1 MGWVEE
7 GGINAE
13 VPGRGP
19 GQPGSQVGAGA
30 GLSSAVEKEGEG
42 PRN

>member
-1 MGWVEE
+1 M

-19 GQPGSQVGAGA
+19 GQPGNQVGAGA
-30 GLSSAVEKEGEG
+30 GLSSAVEKDVNFWKSNEIQ
-42 PRN
+42 